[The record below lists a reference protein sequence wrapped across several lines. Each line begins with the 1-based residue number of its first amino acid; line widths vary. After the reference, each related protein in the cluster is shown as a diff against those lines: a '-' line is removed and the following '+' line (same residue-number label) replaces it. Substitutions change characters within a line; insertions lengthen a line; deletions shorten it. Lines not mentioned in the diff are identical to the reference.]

1 MITIIILAIL
11 IIISGGYLFYLVF
24 RKLPDVKNLDINSIP
39 DERQVEARLK
49 ILESKFSRS
58 SAKTKE
64 KLGEIF
70 SPSLKKVFSVFSGAK
85 ERILSLEAHYKMKD
99 KKPAEER
106 PKTIEE
112 LIDEGKDLLS
122 KGDYAPAEKSLIE
135 VIAKDNKNIKAY
147 ELLGEL
153 YFDNKSYDQA
163 EEIYIYLIK
172 LSVAN
177 DFGGGGVKGKRLEE
191 AENDLLDT
199 LNVNLKIAVYYD
211 NLAQIYEIVDKMDKA
226 LDCYLKAN
234 MIEPNNP
241 KYLDKV
247 IELSIKLGD
256 KSLAKKTLYRLK
268 KINPDNGK
276 LKELESAIENI

>member
-24 RKLPDVKNLDINSIP
+24 KKLPDVKNLDINSIP
-39 DERQVEARLK
+39 DEKQVEARLK
-49 ILESKFSRS
+49 ILESKFFRSRTE
-58 SAKTKE
+58 TKE
-64 KLGEIF
+64 KLGKVF
-70 SPSLKKVFSVFSGAK
+70 SPSFKKGFSFFSNIK
-85 ERILSLEAHYKMKD
+85 DRILSLEAHYKMRD
-99 KKPAEER
+99 KKPVEEK
-106 PKTIEE
+106 PKTIDE
-112 LIDEGKDLLS
+112 LIKEGKELLY
-122 KGDYAPAEKSLIE
+122 KGDYVPAEKSLIE
-135 VIAKDNKNIKAY
+135 VIARDSKKIKAY

-153 YFDNKSYDQA
+153 YFNNKSYDQA

-172 LSVAN
+172 LSAAN
-177 DFGGGGVKGKRLEE
+177 DFSGDGVKGKKLEE

-199 LNVNLKIAVYYD
+199 INVNIKIGTYYD
-211 NLAQIYEIVDKMDKA
+211 DLAQIYEIVDKMDKS

-256 KSLAKKTLYRLK
+256 KSLAKKTLYRLRQ
-268 KINPDNGK
+268 INPENGK
-276 LKELESAIENI
+276 LKDLESAIENI

>member
-1 MITIIILAIL
+1 M
-11 IIISGGYLFYLVF
+11 FYLVF

-70 SPSLKKVFSVFSGAK
+70 SPSLKKIFSVFSGAK
-85 ERILSLEAHYKMKD
+85 ERILSLEAHYKMRD
-99 KKPAEER
+99 KKSAEER
-106 PKTIEE
+106 PKAIEE
-112 LIDEGKDLLS
+112 LIDEGKELLS

-135 VIAKDNKNIKAY
+135 VISKDNKNIKAY

-153 YFDNKSYDQA
+153 YFNNKSYDQA

-172 LSVAN
+172 LSAAN
-177 DFGGGGVKGKRLEE
+177 DFGGSGVKGKRLEE

-199 LNVNLKIAVYYD
+199 LNVNIKIAVYYD
-211 NLAQIYEIVDKMDKA
+211 NLAQIYEVVDKKDKA

-247 IELSIKLGD
+247 IDLSIKLGD